1 MFKVFYQGFAYYCVI
16 DPCLNWHA
24 IITKYLKRN
33 KIFMFGILQ
42 MLKIKSCFI
51 VIFFIVYTI
60 WFLNLR
66 IYVDALTGMIWIC
79 SRFHKSRQFVNTQH
93 PSYQVDFFDLV
104 SWWKCVRKVHPE
116 LWIKTRFKFCAM
128 KEQMMVDVKSL
139 TSLTAYQSKNLD
151 RWLLLAGCSLCMQ
164 ALRFHLLQRKVI
176 FSKTDIPLRASLFL
190 TDLD

>member
-104 SWWKCVRKVHPE
+104 SWWKCVRKVHP
-116 LWIKTRFKFCAM
+116 WVVNQNK
-128 KEQMMVDVKSL
+128 VKV
-139 TSLTAYQSKNLD
+139 
-151 RWLLLAGCSLCMQ
+151 LCYEGTNDG
-164 ALRFHLLQRKVI
+164 RC
-176 FSKTDIPLRASLFL
+176 
-190 TDLD
+190 